1 MSTVAIST
9 PFNISLDFEIAEF
22 HKRLVAYFIDLV
34 IQIVYIIAMQ
44 YCLPILFDF
53 MDFMKD
59 TWNNPV
65 YKLMMRFFIVFSQCI
80 IIIVL
85 VTNKRSTYIKA
96 SKKII
101 INAVFILFEIIWIL
115 CLILMLSNNM
125 DKEIVTDNGGLYIFF
140 VGIPVLLYHL
150 VMEVLN
156 NGQSLGKMAMG
167 IRVMSLEGGEPH
179 LGQYMMRWIFRVFE
193 WLPMLLL
200 YTSWIRYNFV
210 LQAFMTGVLGLIVV
224 LIVAIN
230 KNSQRFGDMTA
241 GTTVVNTKVKL
252 GLSDTVFR
260 EVTVK
265 DYKVTFPDVMRLS
278 DRDINAIKAV
288 LNQSQK
294 SNRYDTAHRVAYK
307 VKEVLK
313 IESNLEV
320 TEFLEKLLEDYNY
333 LATKE

>member
-22 HKRLVAYFIDLV
+22 HKRLAAYFIDLI
-34 IQIVYIIAMQ
+34 IQVVYIIAVQ
-44 YCLPILFDF
+44 Y
-53 MDFMKD
+53 
-59 TWNNPV
+59 
-65 YKLMMRFFIVFSQCI
+65 LMGD
-80 IIIVL
+80 VL
-85 VTNKRSTYIKA
+85 SY
-96 SKKII
+96 
-101 INAVFILFEIIWIL
+101 
-115 CLILMLSNNM
+115 SNI
-125 DKEIVTDNGGLYIFF
+125 ENGGIYIFF

-150 VMEVLN
+150 LMEVFN

-179 LGQYMMRWIFRVFE
+179 LGQYLMRWIFRVFE

-200 YTSWIRYNFV
+200 YTSWVRYNFV

-224 LIVAIN
+224 LIIAIN

-241 GTTVVNTKVKL
+241 GTTVVNTKVNL

-288 LNQSQK
+288 LNQSRK
-294 SNRYDTAHRVAYK
+294 SSRYDTAHRVAYK

-313 IESNLEV
+313 IDSPLEV
-320 TEFLEKLLEDYNY
+320 TDFLEKLLEDYNY

>member
-22 HKRLVAYFIDLV
+22 HKRLAAYFIDLV
-34 IQIVYIIAMQ
+34 IQVVYIIAVQ
-44 YCLPILFDF
+44 YLMAELFS
-53 MDFMKD
+53 
-59 TWNNPV
+59 
-65 YKLMMRFFIVFSQCI
+65 YS
-80 IIIVL
+80 
-85 VTNKRSTYIKA
+85 
-96 SKKII
+96 
-101 INAVFILFEIIWIL
+101 
-115 CLILMLSNNM
+115 
-125 DKEIVTDNGGLYIFF
+125 DNGQGGVYVFF
-140 VGIPVLLYHL
+140 VAVPVLLYHL
-150 VMEVLN
+150 LMEVFN

-167 IRVMSLEGGEPH
+167 IRVMSLEGGEPNI
-179 LGQYMMRWIFRVFE
+179 GQYLMRWIFRVFE
-193 WLPMLLL
+193 WLPML
-200 YTSWIRYNFV
+200 WFFRYGSAGYDVYIVPFI
-210 LQAFMTGVLGLIVV
+210 QAFYTGIMGLVVV
-224 LIVAIN
+224 LIIAVS
-230 KNSQRFGDMTA
+230 KKSQRLGDMTA

-252 GLSDTVFR
+252 GLSDTVFQ

-288 LNQSQK
+288 LNQSRK
-294 SNRYDTAHRVAYK
+294 SSRYDTAHRVAYK